1 METPVIR
8 QERHMRITTNV
19 RAHTHLGRWV
29 ALGAAALFAAGA
41 ATASASSPP
50 SEPATGTAGPSNC
63 PAVTEES
70 ETASSQAPTG
80 SEAAAAT
87 EPVASTAPA
96 ATEATASTA
105 PEASEAA
112 AGPFVQ
118 VVETD
123 EYGTVL
129 VDSACRA
136 LYMFESDSDG
146 EPTCFDDCAA
156 AWPPL
161 FVSDD
166 TMPAVA
172 DELDPSLFSVVQH
185 PDGPM
190 LKYGDW
196 PLYYFIQD
204 TGPGQFN
211 GQGVD
216 AFGGLW
222 WLVGPDGTPV
232 KTEEEGEATATTTAD
247 VDTTY

>member
-1 METPVIR
+1 MK
-8 QERHMRITTNV
+8 MTTST
-19 RAHTHLGRWV
+19 RAHTHLGRRV
-29 ALGAAALFAAGA
+29 ALGAAALFAATAGV
-41 ATASASSPP
+41 ASASSPP
-50 SEPATGTAGPSNC
+50 SEPPTGTAGPSNC
-63 PAVTEES
+63 RAITEES

-96 ATEATASTA
+96 ATEATASVA
-105 PEASEAA
+105 PESSEAA

-118 VVETD
+118 VVDTD

-129 VDSACRA
+129 VDSECRA
-136 LYMFESDSDG
+136 LYMFESDTDG

-166 TMPAVA
+166 TAPAVA
-172 DELDPSLFSVVQH
+172 DELDPSLVSVVQH

-211 GQGVD
+211 GQGVG

-232 KTEEEGEATATTTAD
+232 KTQEEGEATATTTAY
-247 VDTTY
+247 VATTS

>member
-1 METPVIR
+1 
-8 QERHMRITTNV
+8 MRISTNA
-19 RAHTHLGRWV
+19 RAHQHLGRWV
-29 ALGAAALFAAGA
+29 ALGAAALFAATAGV
-41 ATASASSPP
+41 ASASSPP
-50 SEPATGTAGPSNC
+50 SEPATATAGPSNC

-70 ETASSQAPTG
+70 ETASSEAPTG

-96 ATEATASTA
+96 ATEATAGTA
-105 PEASEAA
+105 TETSEAA

-129 VDSACRA
+129 VDSGCRA
-136 LYMFESDSDG
+136 LYMFESDTDG

-161 FVSDD
+161 FVDND
-166 TMPAVA
+166 TVPAVA

-185 PDGPM
+185 PDGAM

-196 PLYYFIQD
+196 PLYYFIRD

-222 WLVGPDGTPV
+222 WLVGPDGAPV
-232 KTEEEGEATATTTAD
+232 MTQEEGEATATTTPYVA
-247 VDTTY
+247 TTS

>member
-1 METPVIR
+1 MK
-8 QERHMRITTNV
+8 MTTNV
-19 RAHTHLGRWV
+19 RAHARLGRWV

-63 PAVTEES
+63 PAVTAES

-96 ATEATASTA
+96 ATEAAAGTA
-105 PEASEAA
+105 PEASEAAA

-129 VDSACRA
+129 VDGECRA

-146 EPTCFDDCAA
+146 EPTCVDDCAA

-166 TMPAVA
+166 TVPAVA

-196 PLYYFIQD
+196 PLYYFIRD

-232 KTEEEGEATATTTAD
+232 KTDEEGEATATTTAY
-247 VDTTY
+247 VATTG

>member
-1 METPVIR
+1 V
-8 QERHMRITTNV
+8 RITIDA
-19 RAHTHLGRWV
+19 RRHTHLGRRV
-29 ALGAAALFAAGA
+29 ALGAAALLVAGA
-41 ATASASSPP
+41 GVATASSPP
-50 SEPATGTAGPSNC
+50 TSPPTGTAGPSDC
-63 PAVTEES
+63 PAVSEEAEAAGS
-70 ETASSQAPTG
+70 EPPTG
-80 SEAAAAT
+80 SESATAT
-87 EPVASTAPA
+87 EPVANTAPA
-96 ATEATASTA
+96 ATEATATMA
-105 PEASEAA
+105 PTASEAAA

-136 LYMFESDSDG
+136 LYMFESDTDG
-146 EPTCFDDCAA
+146 ESTCFDECAE

-166 TMPAVA
+166 TVPPVA
-172 DELDPSLFSVVQH
+172 DELDPSLLSIVEH

-196 PLYYFIQD
+196 PLYYFVED
-204 TGPGQFN
+204 SGPGQFN

-222 WLVGPDGTPV
+222 WLVAPDGTPV
-232 KTEEEGEATATTTAD
+232 ETQEEGEVTATTTAAD
-247 VDTTY
+247 DTGY